1 MRATFILFLALALS
15 LPVFAGTPA
24 GKITIPEGYVLM
36 GTDKAELEK
45 EITNRR
51 VKPEWYADE
60 TPQKKVNV
68 KSFMMDATE
77 VTNETYK
84 KQVPKHNFP
93 PNLAKHPVVNVAWKE
108 ANEYC
113 KNAGGRLPTEAEWER
128 AARGDGGLVY
138 PWGNEFVADNVVF
151 AETGGVG
158 AKLKVGSYSLQQ
170 SGSSQLG
177 GTKEVGLR
185 KSGKSPFGLYD
196 MAGNVWEWVAGWYDG
211 KKKFRLLKG
220 GSWLSPRESVRS
232 ATRLGDVGDVHFN
245 DYGFRCAYDIEP

>member
-1 MRATFILFLALALS
+1 MRLTFILLLVPALAM
-15 LPVFAGTPA
+15 PVFADPPE

-36 GTDKAELEK
+36 GTDKADLEK

-60 TPQKKVNV
+60 TPQKKVKV
-68 KSFMMDATE
+68 SFFTIDATE
-77 VTNETYK
+77 VTNEAYK
-84 KQVPKHNFP
+84 KQVQKHNFP
-93 PNLAKHPVVNVAWKE
+93 PNLAKHPVVNITWKE
-108 ANEYC
+108 AREYC
-113 KNAGGRLPTEAEWER
+113 QAVGGRLPTEAEWER
-128 AARGDGGLVY
+128 AARGDSGLVY
-138 PWGNEFVADNVVF
+138 PWGNAFVAGNVVY

-177 GTKEVGLR
+177 GTKDVGLLE
-185 KSGKSPFGLYD
+185 SGKSPFGLYD
-196 MAGNVWEWVAGWYDG
+196 MAGNVWEWVAGWYD
-211 KKKFRLLKG
+211 KKKQFRLLKG

-232 ATRLGDVGDVHFN
+232 ATRLGDVGDVRFN